1 MGTVLPRLSGRPPP
15 QFAVRAPKRFW
26 ADERSAPS
34 SEKKKEIS
42 LMPLSPSFDI
52 NGSGE
57 NDQLI
62 VPFDVKYHFR
72 KLVQAASSKEVSRPP
87 AKASSQASKPSSRST
102 KSSRPSSRGGSS
114 SALRPVEGS
123 RSAPASS
130 EGVREASLAIAE
142 QTSVVEQVERG
153 TAHSSG
159 EVSGG
164 KSKSPIEDKEASG
177 TRLEIVLI
185 EDSAP
190 EVPTQDAPAPART
203 EPEGS
208 EGVPSKTGDKR
219 PAPSGTAAPSPA
231 RKKSRAAAGSSL
243 ALPSIGKRKSV
254 AVEPPLFSSD
264 NSLKASDITSESP
277 ASAVA
282 DFLREQMF
290 GGVTEASDPRLLALT
305 GLLASSTKEQASF
318 QSHSREE
325 LGSLIR
331 EMLLM
336 VTGLLMEVDIRD
348 RSLRESVDRR
358 IEEARLEENISA
370 TNDARGNLVA
380 AREQIQSLQVELHS
394 ALEALK
400 KAEEKAAET
409 AKHTSSLEAELSRTR
424 GVLKV
429 SDERAAALEV
439 RCKGV
444 SEQLSSMADALQE
457 RNEALSQKAEVQR
470 QHDAL
475 KADLEGLQ
483 TRLNE
488 VETQREMALARVQEF
503 VAEACEAHLN
513 EYKASGEMGAAILKK
528 AFRMYVTGYNR
539 GLREAR
545 HAPDT
550 PLAEL
555 LKYEADSDDCRRNI
569 CQPTEISSEE
579 SELEGEDVE
588 VLGSKDDDPVSE
600 GENPNLGS
608 EVAPAVN
615 IESSDPRDTELPAD
629 MTANRDNVGEEVLT
643 NINKFLRL

>member
-1 MGTVLPRLSGRPPP
+1 METVLPRLSGRPSP

-42 LMPLSPSFDI
+42 LMPPSPSFDI

-62 VPFDVKYHFR
+62 VPFDVKYHTGT
-72 KLVQAASSKEVSRPP
+72 LPYSSMTLSELPDVVNIESPSEAASSKEVSRPP

-102 KSSRPSSRGGSS
+102 KSSRPSSR
-114 SALRPVEGS
+114 
-123 RSAPASS
+123 
-130 EGVREASLAIAE
+130 
-142 QTSVVEQVERG
+142 VERG

-159 EVSGG
+159 EGSGG

-177 TRLEIVLI
+177 KGLEIVLI

-203 EPEGS
+203 ELEGS

-231 RKKSRAAAGSSL
+231 RKKSRAAAGSSP
-243 ALPSIGKRKSV
+243 ALPSIGKGKSV
-254 AVEPPLFSSD
+254 AAEPPLFSSD

-282 DFLREQMF
+282 DFLKEQMF

-305 GLLASSTKEQASF
+305 GLLASSTKEQTSF
-318 QSHSREE
+318 QSRSREE
-325 LGSLIR
+325 LGSSIR

-470 QHDAL
+470 QYDAL

-488 VETQREMALARVQEF
+488 VETQREMALARVQS
-503 VAEACEAHLN
+503 A
-513 EYKASGEMGAAILKK
+513 
-528 AFRMYVTGYNR
+528 
-539 GLREAR
+539 
-545 HAPDT
+545 
-550 PLAEL
+550 
-555 LKYEADSDDCRRNI
+555 
-569 CQPTEISSEE
+569 EISSEE

>member
-1 MGTVLPRLSGRPPP
+1 MYGITRQAMETVLPRLSGRPSP

-34 SEKKKEIS
+34 SKKKKEIS
-42 LMPLSPSFDI
+42 LMPPSPSFDI

-72 KLVQAASSKEVSRPP
+72 SKNGRHKAASSKEVSRPP

-102 KSSRPSSRGGSS
+102 KPSRPSSRGGSS
-114 SALRPVEGS
+114 LALRPVEGS

-159 EVSGG
+159 EGSGG

-177 TRLEIVLI
+177 TGLEIVLI

-203 EPEGS
+203 ELEGS
-208 EGVPSKTGDKR
+208 EGVPSKIGDKR

-231 RKKSRAAAGSSL
+231 RKKSRAAAGSSP
-243 ALPSIGKRKSV
+243 ALPSIGKGKSV
-254 AVEPPLFSSD
+254 AAEPPLFSSD

-282 DFLREQMF
+282 DFLKEQMF

-305 GLLASSTKEQASF
+305 GLLASSTKEQTSF
-318 QSHSREE
+318 QSRSREE
-325 LGSLIR
+325 LGSSIR

-348 RSLRESVDRR
+348 RSLRESIDRR

-400 KAEEKAAET
+400 KAEGKAAET
-409 AKHTSSLEAELSRTR
+409 AKHTSFLEAELSRTR

-470 QHDAL
+470 QYDAL

-513 EYKASGEMGAAILKK
+513 EYKAFGEMGAAILKK

-539 GLREAR
+539 
-545 HAPDT
+545 
-550 PLAEL
+550 
-555 LKYEADSDDCRRNI
+555 DCRRNI
-569 CQPTEISSEE
+569 CQPAEISSEE
-579 SELEGEDVE
+579 FELEGEDVE

-608 EVAPAVN
+608 EVAPAIN

>member
-1 MGTVLPRLSGRPPP
+1 METVLPRLSGRPPP
-15 QFAVRAPKRFW
+15 QFAVRTPKRFW

-42 LMPLSPSFDI
+42 LMPPSPSFDI

-72 KLVQAASSKEVSRPP
+72 SKNGRHKAASSKEVSRPP

-102 KSSRPSSRGGSS
+102 KSSQPSSRGGSS

-142 QTSVVEQVERG
+142 QSSVVEQVERG

-177 TRLEIVLI
+177 TGLEIVLI
-185 EDSAP
+185 EDSAL

-231 RKKSRAAAGSSL
+231 RKKSRAAAGSSP
-243 ALPSIGKRKSV
+243 ALPSIGKGKSV
-254 AVEPPLFSSD
+254 AAEPPLFSSD
-264 NSLKASDITSESP
+264 NSLKAPDITSESP

-290 GGVTEASDPRLLALT
+290 GGVTEASDPRLLTLT

-318 QSHSREE
+318 QSRSREE
-325 LGSLIR
+325 LGSSIR

-336 VTGLLMEVDIRD
+336 
-348 RSLRESVDRR
+348 
-358 IEEARLEENISA
+358 
-370 TNDARGNLVA
+370 
-380 AREQIQSLQVELHS
+380 IQSLQVELHS

-444 SEQLSSMADALQE
+444 SEQLSSMADARQE
-457 RNEALSQKAEVQR
+457 RNEALSQKAKVQR
-470 QHDAL
+470 QCDAV
-475 KADLEGLQ
+475 KADFEGLQ
-483 TRLNE
+483 AHLNE
-488 VETQREMALARVQEF
+488 VKTQKEKALARMELVREQCIAEYQESDELKRKIEQACEAHLQDYKDSSELKEF
-503 VAEACEAHLN
+503 VAEACEAHLD
-513 EYKASGEMGAAILKK
+513 EFRASGEMKAAVLKK
-528 AFRMYVTGYNR
+528 AF
-539 GLREAR
+539 
-545 HAPDT
+545 H
-550 PLAEL
+550 
-555 LKYEADSDDCRRNI
+555 CRRDI
-569 CQPTEISSEE
+569 CRPAESSSEE
-579 SELEGEDVE
+579 SELEREDVE

-643 NINKFLRL
+643 NVSPLRTIYPPTSSKR